1 MFRKLITMPVRINI
15 YNSRVFSSCNNTCK
29 VDDVT
34 DNLIRQ
40 ERYLEII
47 NKKIGILTVMS
58 FSILCFQS
66 SFNHLLFMA
75 MR

>member
-1 MFRKLITMPVRINI
+1 MFRKLITMPVRINM
-15 YNSRVFSSCNNTCK
+15 YNRRVFSSCNNRCK
-29 VDDVT
+29 VDEVT

-58 FSILCFQS
+58 FVNIMFSMIF
-66 SFNHLLFMA
+66 
-75 MR
+75 

>member
-29 VDDVT
+29 VDEVT

-58 FSILCFQS
+58 FFNIMFSIIF
-66 SFNHLLFMA
+66 
-75 MR
+75 

>member
-1 MFRKLITMPVRINI
+1 MFRKLITMPVTSKM
-15 YNSRVFSSCNNTCK
+15 YNKRVFSSCNNRCK

-47 NKKIGILTVMS
+47 NKNIGIMTVMS
-58 FSILCFQS
+58 FVNIMFSMIF
-66 SFNHLLFMA
+66 
-75 MR
+75 

>member
-1 MFRKLITMPVRINI
+1 MFRKLITMPVTSKM
-15 YNSRVFSSCNNTCK
+15 YNKRVFSSCNNRCK

-47 NKKIGILTVMS
+47 NKNIGILTVMS
-58 FSILCFQS
+58 FVNIMFSMIF
-66 SFNHLLFMA
+66 
-75 MR
+75 

>member
-1 MFRKLITMPVRINI
+1 MFRKLITMPVTSKM
-15 YNSRVFSSCNNTCK
+15 YNKRVFSSSNNRCN
-29 VDDVT
+29 VDEVT

-58 FSILCFQS
+58 FVNIMFSMIF
-66 SFNHLLFMA
+66 
-75 MR
+75 

>member
-1 MFRKLITMPVRINI
+1 MFRKLITMPVTSKM
-15 YNSRVFSSCNNTCK
+15 YNKRVFSSCNNRCK

-47 NKKIGILTVMS
+47 NKKIGILTVI
-58 FSILCFQS
+58 SIVNLMCSIIF
-66 SFNHLLFMA
+66 
-75 MR
+75 